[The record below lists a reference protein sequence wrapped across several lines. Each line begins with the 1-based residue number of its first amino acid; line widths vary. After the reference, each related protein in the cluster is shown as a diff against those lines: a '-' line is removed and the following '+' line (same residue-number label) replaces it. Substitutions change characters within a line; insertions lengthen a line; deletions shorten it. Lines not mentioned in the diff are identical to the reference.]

1 MVYAVDG
8 VAFPVQP
15 DVYMS
20 VSSDQVVTGAQRT
33 VGPGAQ
39 MTKELLAEK
48 LTINCKWTLLA
59 RDQFLRIKRM
69 RTGKNFV
76 RLKYYDEDTD
86 TVREKQFYSG
96 TMTYEPG
103 PTDASGKPAH
113 YKNCLLYTSDAADD

>member
-8 VAFPVQP
+8 VAFPVRP
-15 DVYMS
+15 DAYIS
-20 VSSDQVVTGAQRT
+20 ASSDQVVTGAQRT

-48 LTINCKWTLLA
+48 LTINCKWTYLA

-69 RTGKNFV
+69 RTGRNFV
-76 RLKYYDEDTD
+76 RLRYYDEDTD
-86 TVREKQFYSG
+86 TIREKQFYSG

-113 YKNCLLYTSDAADD
+113 YKNISWPFIER

>member
-15 DVYMS
+15 DAYMS
-20 VSSDQVVTGAQRT
+20 MSSDQVVTGAQRT

-48 LTINCKWTLLA
+48 LTANCKWTFLT

-76 RLKYYDEDTD
+76 RLRYYDENTD
-86 TVREKQFYSG
+86 TIREGQFYSG

-103 PTDASGKPAH
+103 PTDASGKPAL
-113 YKNCLLYTSDAADD
+113 YKNISWPVIER

>member
-8 VAFPVQP
+8 VAFPVRP
-15 DVYMS
+15 DAYTS

-48 LTINCKWTLLA
+48 LTITCKWT
-59 RDQFLRIKRM
+59 FLTRM
-69 RTGKNFV
+69 RTGRNFV
-76 RLKYYDEDTD
+76 RLRYYDEDTD

-113 YKNCLLYTSDAADD
+113 YKNISWPFIER

>member
-8 VAFPVQP
+8 VAFPVRP
-15 DVYMS
+15 DAYTS

-48 LTINCKWTLLA
+48 LTITCKW
-59 RDQFLRIKRM
+59 
-69 RTGKNFV
+69 NFV
-76 RLKYYDEDTD
+76 RLRYYDEDTD

-113 YKNCLLYTSDAADD
+113 YKNISWPFIER

>member
-15 DVYMS
+15 DAYMS
-20 VSSDQVVTGAQRT
+20 MSSDQVVTGAQRT

-48 LTINCKWTLLA
+48 LTANCKWTFLT

-76 RLKYYDEDTD
+76 RLRYYDENTD
-86 TVREKQFYSG
+86 TIREGQFYSG

-103 PTDASGKPAH
+103 PTDASGKPTH
-113 YKNCLLYTSDAADD
+113 YKNISWPFIER

>member
-15 DVYMS
+15 DAYMS
-20 VSSDQVVTGAQRT
+20 MSSDQVVTGAQRT

-48 LTINCKWTLLA
+48 LTANCKWTFLT

-76 RLKYYDEDTD
+76 RLRYYDEDTD
-86 TVREKQFYSG
+86 TIREGQFYSG
-96 TMTYEPG
+96 TMTYEAG

-113 YKNCLLYTSDAADD
+113 YKNVAWPFIER

>member
-59 RDQFLRIKRM
+59 RDKFLRIKRM

-76 RLKYYDEDTD
+76 RLRYYDENTD
-86 TVREKQFYSG
+86 TIREGQFYSG

-113 YKNCLLYTSDAADD
+113 YKNISWPY